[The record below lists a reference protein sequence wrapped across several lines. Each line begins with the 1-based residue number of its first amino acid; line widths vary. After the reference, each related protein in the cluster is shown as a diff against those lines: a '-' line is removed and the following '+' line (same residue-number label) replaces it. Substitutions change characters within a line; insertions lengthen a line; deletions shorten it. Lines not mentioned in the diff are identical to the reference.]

1 MESLSR
7 FGPRK
12 DTYFH
17 LPTQQKAKSSQRK
30 PLETSTHILGCCFE
44 KIFTTPL
51 MFNQRTLQHFLSY
64 LRPAFTMLFIPQS
77 RLWSGAFFFFIYK
90 QFLNLVYSI
99 CFLCATHPPTQT
111 LLLTFKWSSKSAAI
125 PQGSTPVETALLLC
139 SSCEGR
145 ESRNQRILLSI
156 WIPQNT
162 PSSREFSK
170 VAHVGSSP
178 HGISKKH
185 CRSCW
190 RYTEFCFQI
199 LKIETH
205 HIYLTVLCLSLPE
218 RVSPSDILY
227 DSISGFLGALWLKEW
242 VFPSS

>member
-1 MESLSR
+1 MCY
-7 FGPRK
+7 P
-12 DTYFH
+12 
-17 LPTQQKAKSSQRK
+17 LPNTDPSVDDKSV
-30 PLETSTHILGCCFE
+30 
-44 KIFTTPL
+44 
-51 MFNQRTLQHFLSY
+51 
-64 LRPAFTMLFIPQS
+64 A
-77 RLWSGAFFFFIYK
+77 
-90 QFLNLVYSI
+90 
-99 CFLCATHPPTQT
+99 
-111 LLLTFKWSSKSAAI
+111 FKWSSKSAAI

-170 VAHVGSSP
+170 VAHVDSSP
-178 HGISKKH
+178 RGISKKH

-205 HIYLTVLCLSLPE
+205 HIYLTVLCVSLPE

-242 VFPSS
+242 VFPSSLVRVKCCTQNIENIPNSLCSFYFILLRWGTFCPEPNDWRFPWWLSSKE